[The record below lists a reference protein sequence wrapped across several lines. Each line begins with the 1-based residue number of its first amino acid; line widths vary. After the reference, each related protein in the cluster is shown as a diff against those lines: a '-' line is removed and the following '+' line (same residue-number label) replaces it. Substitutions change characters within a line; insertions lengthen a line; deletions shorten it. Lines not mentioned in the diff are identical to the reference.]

1 MLTSQKLLQKVGS
14 GKKMLFFCYQNGR
27 IKELKKLVLKLKNLL
42 SFACKISTR
51 G

>member
-1 MLTSQKLLQKVGS
+1 
-14 GKKMLFFCYQNGR
+14 MLFFCYQNGGR